1 MKQNM
6 PPTRHW
12 PCYQCAF
19 LWCLLISFYS
29 PLYAQETL
37 SSDSSDFS
45 YDDLFSLSLEE
56 LVELRVTVASSNSE
70 TVFNSVSTVTVIQ
83 RAQIDKYGFRTVRE
97 AIATLSGVAVLRT
110 YFKQSIPTARSV
122 LQDNYANKV
131 LVMINKVP
139 TSNGATGEAILERIN
154 IHDIERIEVLKGPA
168 SVLYGTNA
176 YSGAINL
183 VLRDSKQ
190 AQGHAYVGVGSEG
203 QNTAGISNSF
213 MNEAGNAGVFISA
226 NFENSEENDFSF
238 VDEQGNSAPITDFN
252 DMAAITLLGHY
263 NTHELLINT
272 YQGEEGYLGV
282 VPRLNFGSGN
292 QHALDGYLAAYKYQ
306 YSIDNESN
314 VSLMSNYE
322 WNKREFSRDA
332 ANDEQ
337 GVIEALHIINSIK
350 YKRPFYENFNFELGI
365 DHDYREIEVFQFEL
379 GDGSVIDYEGNLAGQ
394 DVSETSVFSQV
405 GYQKDRWK
413 GLVGSRVV
421 DNELF
426 GENVSSRGTLV
437 YSFSDTSSVKFIAGQ
452 SYRSPSLFAL
462 YIVGRNNII
471 TGNPDLNP
479 EKSTSYEVSYIRAYG
494 HYFLQA
500 NAYYA
505 TYDNKIYRKSGDA
518 VLPDGSGVVVQDTT
532 VYANG
537 EAFTAQGLELETR
550 YSNDQL
556 DAFFN
561 VNVISGDDGDE
572 VAGSDHYNF
581 KYVPDFT
588 LSAGMS
594 KRVKGFL
601 FSFVANYT
609 DSAQGPEQEVDSSLA
624 VDLMFGYTQ
633 QLGNRAFHHSVRLNN
648 ASDESVT
655 VAEYARRRGLNE
667 VRMDLGRV
675 FTYEVS
681 VKF

>member
-1 MKQNM
+1 MWPNI
-6 PPTRHW
+6 PLSRHW
-12 PCYQCAF
+12 PAYQYA
-19 LWCLLISFYS
+19 LLLCLLFFYYPHS
-29 PLYAQETL
+29 YGEEMTGP
-37 SSDSSDFS
+37 SSYS
-45 YDDLFSLSLEE
+45 YDDLFSLSLEDISQ
-56 LVELRVTVASSNSE
+56 LTVTVASSNTE

-97 AIATLSGVAVLRT
+97 AISTLSGVAVLRT
-110 YFKQSIPTARSV
+110 YFKQSIPTTRSV
-122 LQDNYANKV
+122 LQDHYANKV

-190 AQGHAYVGVGSEG
+190 ARANAYVGVGSEG
-203 QNTAGISNSF
+203 QNTAGVSKSF
-213 MNEAGNAGVFISA
+213 VNEAGSAGFFVSA
-226 NFENSEENDFSF
+226 NFENSEENDFIF
-238 VDEQGNSAPITDFN
+238 VDEQGNSAPVSDFN
-252 DMAAITLLGHY
+252 DMAAVTLQGHY
-263 NTHELLINT
+263 NEHEFLINA

-282 VPRLNFGSGN
+282 APRLNFGSGN

-306 YSIDNESN
+306 YSIDSDSSFN
-314 VSLMSNYE
+314 LMSNYE

-337 GVIEALHIINSIK
+337 GVIEALHIINSLK
-350 YKRPFYENFNFELGI
+350 YRRLFYEDFNFELGL
-365 DHDYREIEVFQFEL
+365 DHDYREIDVFQFEL
-379 GDGSVIDYEGNLAGQ
+379 SDGSVIDYEGNLAGQ
-394 DVSETSVFSQV
+394 DVSETSVFTQL

-413 GLVGSRVV
+413 GLVGTRLV

-426 GENVSSRGTLV
+426 GENVSSRATLL

-471 TGNPDLNP
+471 IGNPDLNP
-479 EKSTSYEVSYIRAYG
+479 EKSSSYEVSYLRAYG
-494 HYFLQA
+494 HYFFQA

-505 TYDNKIYRKSGDA
+505 TYDNKVYRKSGDA
-518 VLPDGSGVVVQDTT
+518 VLPDGSGVVVQNTT

-537 EAFTAQGLELETR
+537 EEFSAQGLELETR
-550 YSNDQL
+550 YSHDQL
-556 DAFFN
+556 DGFFN

-572 VAGSDHYNF
+572 VPDSDHYNF

-588 LSAGMS
+588 LAAGMS
-594 KRVKGFL
+594 RQVKNYL

-609 DSAQGPEQEVDSSLA
+609 DSTQGPEQEVASSL
-624 VDLMFGYTQ
+624 VLDLMLGYNQ
-633 QLGNRAFHHSVRLNN
+633 QLGQRAVHHSVRLNN

-675 FTYEVS
+675 FTYELS
-681 VKF
+681 VAF

>member
-1 MKQNM
+1 M
-6 PPTRHW
+6 W
-12 PCYQCAF
+12 PNVPLSRNWSAYQYA
-19 LWCLLISFYS
+19 LLLCLLF
-29 PLYAQETL
+29 LYYPHLHGEEMTGPN
-37 SSDSSDFS
+37 SFS
-45 YDDLFSLSLEE
+45 YDDLFSLSLEDISQ
-56 LVELRVTVASSNSE
+56 LKVTVASSNNE

-83 RAQIDKYGFRTVRE
+83 RAQIEKYGFRTVRE
-97 AIATLSGVAVLRT
+97 AISTLSGVAVLRT
-110 YFKQSIPTARSV
+110 YFKQSIPTVRSV
-122 LQDNYANKV
+122 LQDHYANKV
-131 LVMINKVP
+131 LVMINKIP

-154 IHDIERIEVLKGPA
+154 IHDVERIEVLKGPA

-190 AQGHAYVGVGSEG
+190 ARANAYMGVGSAG
-203 QNTAGISNSF
+203 QNTAGVSKSF
-213 MNEAGNAGVFISA
+213 VNEKGNAGIFISA
-226 NFENSEENDFSF
+226 NFENSEENDFTF
-238 VDEQGNSAPITDFN
+238 VDEQGNSAPVTDFN
-252 DMAAITLLGHY
+252 DMAAVTLQGDY
-263 NTHELLINT
+263 NDHELLINV
-272 YQGEEGYLGV
+272 YRGEEGYLGV
-282 VPRLNFGSGN
+282 APRLNLGSGN

-306 YSIDNESN
+306 YSINNDSSIN
-314 VSLMSNYE
+314 LTSNYE
-322 WNKREFSRDA
+322 WNKRDFSRDA

-337 GVIEALHIINSIK
+337 GIVEAVHIINSLK
-350 YKRPFYENFNFELGI
+350 YRRPFYDDFNFELGI
-365 DHDYREIEVFQFEL
+365 DHDYREIDVFQFEL
-379 GDGSVIDYEGNLAGQ
+379 SDGNVIDYEGNLAGQ
-394 DVSETSVFSQV
+394 DVSETSVFTQI
-405 GYQKDRWK
+405 GYQKDQWK

-426 GENVSSRGTLV
+426 GDNVSSRGTLV

-471 TGNPDLNP
+471 IGNPDLIP
-479 EKSTSYEVSYIRAYG
+479 EKSTSYEVSYLRAYG

-500 NAYYA
+500 NAYHA

-518 VLPDGSGVVVQDTT
+518 VLPDGSGVVVTDTT

-537 EAFTAQGLELETR
+537 EEFSAQGLELETR
-550 YSNDQL
+550 YSHDQL
-556 DAFFN
+556 DGFFN

-572 VAGSDHYNF
+572 VPGSDHYNF

-594 KRVKGFL
+594 KQIKNYL

-609 DSAQGPEQEVDSSLA
+609 DSTQGPEQDVDSSL
-624 VDLMFGYTQ
+624 VLDLMLAYTQ
-633 QLGNRAFHHSVRLNN
+633 ALGQQVIKHSVRLNN
-648 ASDESVT
+648 ASDESVM

-675 FTYEVS
+675 LTYELS

>member
-1 MKQNM
+1 MKQNLPLSRHCPCRQYVLM
-6 PPTRHW
+6 LCLIIAYCPT
-12 PCYQCAF
+12 
-19 LWCLLISFYS
+19 
-29 PLYAQETL
+29 LYAQEDL
-37 SSDSSDFS
+37 SSDSSS
-45 YDDLFSLSLEE
+45 YSLDELFSLSLEE
-56 LVELRVTVASSNSE
+56 LVQLKVTVASSNTE

-190 AQGHAYVGVGSEG
+190 AQGNAYVGVGTEG
-203 QNTAGISNSF
+203 QNTAGVSNVF
-213 MNEAGNAGVFISA
+213 VNEAGNGRMFISA
-226 NFENSEENDFSF
+226 NFENSEGNDFTF
-238 VDEQGNSAPITDFN
+238 VDEQGNSAAVTDFN
-252 DMAAITLLGHY
+252 DMAALTFQGHY
-263 NTHELLINT
+263 NTHKLLINT

-282 VPRLNFGSGN
+282 IPRVNFGSGN
-292 QHALDGYLAAYKYQ
+292 QHALNGYLAAYQYQ
-306 YSIDNESN
+306 YDFADNASIN
-314 VSLMSNYE
+314 VMSNYE
-322 WNKREFSRDA
+322 WNNREFSRDA

-337 GVIEALHIINSIK
+337 GVIGALHIINSIK
-350 YKRPFYENFNFELGI
+350 FRRLFYDDYNFELGI

-379 GDGSVIDYEGNLAGQ
+379 SDGSVIEYDGNLAGQ
-394 DVSETSVFSQV
+394 DVSETSVFTQV
-405 GYQKDRWK
+405 GYQKDRVK
-413 GLVGSRVV
+413 GLLGSRLV

-437 YSFSDTSSVKFIAGQ
+437 YSFSDISSVKFIAGQ

-471 TGNPDLNP
+471 IGNPDLNP
-479 EKSTSYEVSYIRAYG
+479 EKSSSYEVSYLRAFG

-500 NAYYA
+500 NVYYA

-518 VLPDGSGVVVQDTT
+518 VLPDGSGVVAQNTT
-532 VYANG
+532 FYANG
-537 EAFTAQGLELETR
+537 EEFSAQGLELETR
-550 YSNDQL
+550 YSEDKL

-561 VNVISGDDGDE
+561 LNVISGDDGDE

-588 LSAGMS
+588 LSIGMS
-594 KRVKGFL
+594 KKIKHYF

-609 DSAQGPEQEVDSSLA
+609 DSSEGPEQSIDSSL
-624 VDLMFGYTQ
+624 VLDLMLGYTQ
-633 QLGNRAFHHSVRLNN
+633 PLGKKVVHHSVRLNN
-648 ASDESVT
+648 ASDESVA
-655 VAEYARRRGLNE
+655 VAEYVRRRGLNE
-667 VRMDLGRV
+667 VPMDLGRV
-675 FTYEVS
+675 LTYEVS